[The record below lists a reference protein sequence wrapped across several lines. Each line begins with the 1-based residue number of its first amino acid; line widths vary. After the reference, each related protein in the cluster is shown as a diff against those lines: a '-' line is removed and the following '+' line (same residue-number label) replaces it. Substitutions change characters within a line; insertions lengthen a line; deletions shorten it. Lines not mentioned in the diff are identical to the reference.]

1 MWCGLVVLWRER
13 IGVHCLLGTQPPKY
27 ICMYMYM
34 VHVCSTCVHFMC
46 IPVHMHLKFEYWYTH
61 TCTHTHT
68 HTQPVHQLPAT
79 QQEATC
85 QACQVAKATLL
96 CFQCL
101 PTGFPFC
108 DSCSSLEHNRD
119 FPPVQ
124 RHSPK
129 PFGAVK

>member
-1 MWCGLVVLWRER
+1 MCEQNIVNAGGNYNV
-13 IGVHCLLGTQPPKY
+13 
-27 ICMYMYM
+27 MYMYT
-34 VHVCSTCVHFMC
+34 STCSCRLVQIHVYMTLYSV
-46 IPVHMHLKFEYWYTH
+46 PGYLQHN
-61 TCTHTHT
+61 THTHT
-68 HTQPVHQLPAT
+68 HTHIHTYTHTHTLQPVHQLPAS

-85 QACQVAKATLL
+85 QACQVAKATLV

-108 DSCSSLEHNRD
+108 DACSSHEHNRD

-129 PFGAVK
+129 LVGAVK